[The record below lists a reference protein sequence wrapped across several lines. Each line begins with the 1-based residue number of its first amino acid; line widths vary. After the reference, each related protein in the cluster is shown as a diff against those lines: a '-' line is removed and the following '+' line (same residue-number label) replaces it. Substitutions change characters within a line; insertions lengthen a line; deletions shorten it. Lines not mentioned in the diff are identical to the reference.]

1 MSRAAS
7 SETGKRFGE
16 CQRNERDALVY
27 LQRQGRRLIAGFMA
41 ILLACSLAA
50 LAPVSAL
57 ADPADDAQAAVDD
70 AQATLDAA
78 ESRMAEINE
87 EYEQLTAEV
96 ERLQQQIDD
105 TAASALEA
113 QQAMLEGR
121 SVLESVAVGEYR
133 DGSSLGLLGL
143 VLDSKNFDDLLRNM
157 EYVNQIMAYQA
168 EEIAE
173 QKERKRA
180 FDEVSD
186 ELNAQKNEQEQ
197 ALAAQEEKR
206 AQAEAV
212 VQGATERLAGAKE
225 DQAARLAELAA
236 QAEALRQQQAQAEA
250 AAADNVEESP
260 DANTGDREP
269 VVSDDEP
276 VTSDP
281 DEGSGGSGSG
291 SGSDSEF
298 SGSGSSNE
306 GWLSGTASAY
316 GGSTDPST
324 PNPGTTATGAICD
337 DNSMGVA
344 VPKSMPNYRSYFG
357 RTVEIRY
364 GGMTVYATVN
374 DCGSMGGGSRVLDL
388 QPGVWKAFGFSSCRD
403 WGLRTVKYRF
413 L

>member
-7 SETGKRFGE
+7 SETGNRSGE

-57 ADPADDAQAAVDD
+57 ANPADDAQAAVDD

-225 DQAARLAELAA
+225 DQAARL
-236 QAEALRQQQAQAEA
+236 
-250 AAADNVEESP
+250 V
-260 DANTGDREP
+260 
-269 VVSDDEP
+269 
-276 VTSDP
+276 
-281 DEGSGGSGSG
+281 
-291 SGSDSEF
+291 
-298 SGSGSSNE
+298 
-306 GWLSGTASAY
+306 
-316 GGSTDPST
+316 
-324 PNPGTTATGAICD
+324 
-337 DNSMGVA
+337 
-344 VPKSMPNYRSYFG
+344 
-357 RTVEIRY
+357 
-364 GGMTVYATVN
+364 
-374 DCGSMGGGSRVLDL
+374 
-388 QPGVWKAFGFSSCRD
+388 
-403 WGLRTVKYRF
+403 
-413 L
+413 